1 MNFIHLKIDENY
13 YYGLKFSNNM
23 IIKENPIACKNLD
36 SELITLD
43 LAFDSVKMIE
53 MFLNIS
59 IQICLRTIFF
69 TQIMQQIIA

>member
-1 MNFIHLKIDENY
+1 MRITINRF
-13 YYGLKFSNNM
+13 YGLRFSNNM
-23 IIKENPIACKNLD
+23 IIKENQIACKNLD
-36 SELITLD
+36 SESITLD

-69 TQIMQQIIA
+69 TQIMQRIIA